1 MEKLRYIMAPMSA
14 GKSTALLQ
22 TSYNYIERGYKTLV
36 LTSDLDD
43 RYGTGKV
50 TSRIGIDCD
59 AIIIPKDDLEV
70 IKNCMDMI
78 KNDSNIKAVFVDEC
92 QFLSTEQVNLLA
104 EIVDDLDTPV
114 YCYGIRTDFKSNLF
128 TGSLR
133 LFEIADT
140 IEELKNICKC
150 GRKAIMNARLVDST
164 EQVFIGGNES
174 YDSMCRKCWKKH
186 TGIK

>member
-1 MEKLRYIMAPMSA
+1 MAKLRYIIAPMSA

-22 TSYNYIERGYKTLV
+22 TSYNYIQRGYKTLV
-36 LTSDLDD
+36 LTSALDD

-59 AIIIPKDDLEV
+59 AIIIPKDDLSV
-70 IKNCMDMI
+70 IQYCIEQI
-78 KNDSNIKAVFVDEC
+78 KTDVKIQAVFVDEC
-92 QFLSTEQVNLLA
+92 QFLSTEQIDLLSD
-104 EIVDDLDTPV
+104 IVDNLDIPV
-114 YCYGIRTDFKSNLF
+114 FCYGIRTDFMSNLF

-150 GRKAIMNARLVDST
+150 GGKAVMNARLVDST
-164 EQVFIGGNES
+164 EKVFIGGNES